1 MNGNRF
7 VVAFAVGDAVFHT
20 VAGVTAGTVRM
31 FLVATLAKILEFP
44 FVDFCRLIRFSH
56 IYNKDIIYMNF

>member
-7 VVAFAVGDAVFHT
+7 VVVFAVGDAVFDT
-20 VAGVTAGTVRM
+20 VGVTAGTVRM

-56 IYNKDIIYMNF
+56 IYNNHIIYMSF